1 MLNSLCFFFPYYE
14 DSGVPVL
21 FYRLA
26 NAIAKSMPD
35 TEISIIDYE
44 NGSMARNMALLPNLK
59 LVIFQDNIDISPPSG
74 SILIM
79 QSFVP
84 YYWPKELKLANDQK
98 IFFWNLHPQNL
109 IPSLL
114 PVPFLRELPMNNFV
128 VYKSASIF
136 YRTLFKNL
144 KKYLKLL
151 LDTNSICFMDK
162 TNLDFTAKYLFSNI
176 EKKEYLPVPAQ
187 QSEIKSKKTINKDKI
202 HFGWVGRL
210 CDFKSYILVYTINKL
225 SEISSDFSNM
235 EFVYHIVGDGPFLDY
250 IKENIKVSDKVTVV
264 FHGALSHDKLDDFIN
279 DKFDIVTA
287 MGTSALEG
295 AKLGKPT
302 ILLDFS
308 FKKISKDYVFRE
320 ICDTEGFDLA
330 HLITNKDYKEGN
342 DSLLR
347 IIKNII
353 NNYDESSE
361 KAKSYFMKNHNI
373 ENVKNL
379 FIERT
384 LQSKLVFSMIDSSIM
399 EKGKLLKFYN
409 KIRKLES

>member
-1 MLNSLCFFFPYYE
+1 MHISLCFFFPYYE

-26 NAIAKSMPD
+26 NTIAATMAD
-35 TEISIIDYE
+35 AEISVIDYE
-44 NGSMARNMALLPNLK
+44 NGSMARNIAVLPNLK
-59 LVIFQDNIDISPPSG
+59 LIVFQDDIKVSPPAG
-74 SILIM
+74 SVLVM

-84 YYWPKELKLANDQK
+84 YYWPEELKLANDQK

-114 PVPFLRELPMNNFV
+114 PVPFLRELPMNNFL
-128 VYKSASIF
+128 VYKSVSVF
-136 YRTLFKNL
+136 YGKLFKNL

-151 LDTNSICFMDK
+151 LDTDSICFMDK
-162 TNLDFTAKYLFSNI
+162 TNLEFTAKYLFSNI
-176 EKKEYLPVPAQ
+176 EKKEYLPVPAKQ
-187 QSEIKSKKTINKDKI
+187 ADIKSSKKFVKEKI
-202 HFGWVGRL
+202 HVGWVGRL

-225 SEISSDFSNM
+225 SEISKHFNNT
-235 EFVYHIVGDGPFLDY
+235 EFVYHIVGDGPFLNY
-250 IKENIKVSDKVTVV
+250 IKENIQVSDKVSVI

-279 DKFDIVTA
+279 ENLDIVTA

-308 FKKISKDYVFRE
+308 FKEIKKDYVFRE

-330 HLITNKDYKEGN
+330 HLISNKDYEDGN
-342 DSLLR
+342 TSLLK

-353 NNYDESSE
+353 HNYDESSE

-379 FIERT
+379 FMEKA
-384 LQSKLVFSMIDSSIM
+384 LQSRLVFSMIDSSII
-399 EKGKLLKFYN
+399 EKGKLLKIYN
-409 KIRKLES
+409 KIRKLEE